1 MINLTGRMKPTVP
14 TGGRGGVPTWGNG
27 EGPGRRPGKGPRKGG
42 VDVANPIFGLSA
54 LMLVTVV
61 PYFYQTFFIDVQK
74 YWSYEQHLS
83 FATSF
88 AVANLTLYGFYAGY
102 LRSLRSNLRPIRYTQ
117 DFADMLL
124 LASRCAVWIAMLA
137 NFAVVAYVI
146 PRYSGDMYSLKEAFG
161 QLGGVNILT
170 QLHLCFLGP
179 YIGISIRRKSPWKL
193 VVVLLCVSLVARS
206 LLLSERMA
214 LMELA
219 VPLVV
224 ILCLYRTI
232 RVTWAMIALMVLAVP
247 VFFISAELMRSFYS
261 KFVAAGGWG
270 AVDPWFAIGWNLDR
284 MFIYYIDVTNK
295 FYYVLDTQLFGT
307 SDFWFR
313 GIGSIASN
321 FGLSEDPTK
330 RQFIVLELVL
340 DSTGVR
346 TPEMTNFGGFTQM
359 VSDFG
364 WWGFLVYFILVILLF
379 ATHAGAIKG
388 SMLCV
393 GLYPLMF
400 LNFADMARL
409 IILYESRAIFPLIIF
424 LVTYFGIH
432 VLTAAVP
439 LISKYSAR
447 RRRQTSPQPRPQFGR
462 SPT

>member
-1 MINLTGRMKPTVP
+1 MINLTDRMKPSLP
-14 TGGRGGVPTWGNG
+14 PGGHGGVPGRTPGS
-27 EGPGRRPGKGPRKGG
+27 GPGKRPGKGPRSGG
-42 VDVANPIFGLSA
+42 VDVANPIFGIGA
-54 LMLVTVV
+54 LMLVTVF
-61 PYFYQTFFIDVQK
+61 PYFYQTFFIDVQR
-74 YWSYEQHLS
+74 YWSFEQHLG
-83 FATSF
+83 FATAF
-88 AVANLTLYGFYAGY
+88 AVVNLTLYGFYAGY
-102 LRSLRSNLRPIRYTQ
+102 LRSLRSNLQPIRYTH

-137 NFAVVAYVI
+137 NYAVVAYVI
-146 PRYSGDMYSLKEAFG
+146 PRYSGNMYSLKEAFG

-179 YIGISIRRKSPWKL
+179 YIGISVRRGSPWKL
-193 VVVLLCVSLVARS
+193 VMVLLCVSLVARS

-232 RVTWAMIALMVLAVP
+232 RVTWAMIALMLLAVP
-247 VFFISAELMRSFYS
+247 VFFIGAELMRSFYS

-284 MFIYYIDVTNK
+284 LFIYYIDVINK
-295 FYYVLDTQLFGT
+295 FYYVLDTNLFGT

-330 RQFIVLELVL
+330 RPFTVLELIL

-346 TPEMTNFGGFTQM
+346 TPEMTNFGGFTQLA
-359 VSDFG
+359 SDFG
-364 WWGFLVYFILVILLF
+364 WWGFPVYFMLVFLLF
-379 ATHAGAIKG
+379 ATHAGAIRG

-393 GLYPLMF
+393 GLYPLLF
-400 LNFADMARL
+400 LNFADMARR
-409 IILYESRAIFPLIIF
+409 IILYESRTIFPLIIF
-424 LVTYFGIH
+424 VVTYLGIH

-439 LISKYSAR
+439 LVSKRAVGRQRQSA
-447 RRRQTSPQPRPQFGR
+447 SRPQFGR